1 VAVAKEAEL
10 TAVAMADGALQR
22 RLWRALERV
31 AAVLGPR
38 PARAVAAG
46 AMRLAARTER
56 GYAKG
61 LYRVASRR
69 PVPMPDL
76 WTVPEAW
83 WSTAPRVSPRR
94 LGLRLHLDLRD
105 NLQRTLYFCGTY
117 EPGLLRLLEDELRA
131 GDTVLDVGAHV
142 GVHALIAARRLRAL
156 GGGRVIAFEPTP
168 DSAAAARAA
177 AARNGLPVEVVE
189 SGLGEADGEIELRGD
204 PRYPTHD
211 AGVRSQFGEGDVVA
225 RAPVTTFD
233 AWAQRAGLDRLDVV
247 KVDIEG
253 AEILALRGMRS
264 TLRALKPRLLAIEVK
279 DVVMERGPGDEAVLH
294 ALLAECGYAPA
305 GSPERHVAVFRPG
318 SARGGRAEGP

>member
-1 VAVAKEAEL
+1 
-10 TAVAMADGALQR
+10 MADSALQR
-22 RLWRALERV
+22 WLWRALERV
-31 AAVLGPR
+31 AALIGVR
-38 PARAVAAG
+38 SARNVAAL
-46 AMRLAARTER
+46 AMRAGARTDR

-76 WTVPEAW
+76 RTVPEAW
-83 WSTAPRVSPRR
+83 WSTAPRVSARR

-105 NLQRTLYFCGTY
+105 NLQRTLYFTGRY
-117 EPGLLRLLEDELRA
+117 EPGLLRLLEQELRA

-142 GVHALIAARRLRAL
+142 GVHALTAARLLREL
-156 GGGRVIAFEPTP
+156 GGGRVIAFEPAP
-168 DSAAAARAA
+168 DSAAAVRAA
-177 AARNGLPVEVVE
+177 AARNDLPVEVVE

-211 AGVRSQFGEGDVVA
+211 AGVRSQFGDGDVVA

-233 AWAQRAGLDRLDVV
+233 AWAQHAGLDRLDVV
-247 KVDIEG
+247 KIDIEG
-253 AEILALRGMRS
+253 AEILALRGMRA
-264 TLRALKPRLLAIEVK
+264 TLRALEPRLLAIEVK
-279 DVVMERGPGDEAVLH
+279 DVVMERGPGDVAALH

-318 SARGGRAEGP
+318 P